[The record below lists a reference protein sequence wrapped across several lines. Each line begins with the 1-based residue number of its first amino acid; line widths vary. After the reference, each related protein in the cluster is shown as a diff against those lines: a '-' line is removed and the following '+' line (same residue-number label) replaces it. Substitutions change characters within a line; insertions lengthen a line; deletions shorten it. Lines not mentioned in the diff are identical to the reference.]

1 MLKPFWSLCQGENV
15 FFDFFKFKNEE
26 KPKTINIFFLSQK
39 QPFVF
44 AYFGVQNKK
53 FQNFEFQNFFFV
65 SVL

>member
-39 QPFVF
+39 KTNILFLPILGYKIKNFKIF
-44 AYFGVQNKK
+44 YFKIS
-53 FQNFEFQNFFFV
+53 F
-65 SVL
+65 L

>member
-53 FQNFEFQNFFFV
+53 FQNF
-65 SVL
+65 